1 MNLFHAG
8 DYRNV
13 VDRQYT
19 AGMELASQRNTDL
32 TIMNGEQ
39 WPFMTAYPSECK
51 KMKKIVH
58 DLSSF
63 FFFLRV
69 YLSLRVSIGVG
80 MCACVC
86 DGKRQCGC

>member
-58 DLSSF
+58 DLTF
-63 FFFLRV
+63 FFFFFF
-69 YLSLRVSIGVG
+69 
-80 MCACVC
+80 ACVSLVTC
-86 DGKRQCGC
+86 KYRCRNVCARV